1 MYAYRDVFIPV
12 PKVICACAE
21 SCTDRT
27 VLCVPSCV
35 CTLTWLTHVLR
46 VMCFE
51 AGLLELM
58 YGTPQV
64 FLSNSI

>member
-1 MYAYRDVFIPV
+1 MHIEMCLYQYPRSVV
-12 PKVICACAE
+12 LVQRVVR
-21 SCTDRT
+21 DRT

-35 CTLTWLTHVLR
+35 CTLTWLTHVLH

-51 AGLLELM
+51 AGLLELL
-58 YGTPQV
+58 YGMPQV